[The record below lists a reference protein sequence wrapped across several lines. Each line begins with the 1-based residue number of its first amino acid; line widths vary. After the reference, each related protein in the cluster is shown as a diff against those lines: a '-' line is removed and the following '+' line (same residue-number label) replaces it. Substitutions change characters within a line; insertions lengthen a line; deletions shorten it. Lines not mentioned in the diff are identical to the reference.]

1 MGRKDNSKSKEKKQ
15 ERKAMEMKMNAG
27 VATIKKANAQ
37 TNPLEPLPSFQ
48 VFQKNGVNLKIE
60 ARRVTELDTETRDWI
75 MDLLERNMKELYIQ
89 SEWGY
94 NPETKRSEL
103 MEDAAWYLLAREAD
117 TNNPVAFSHF
127 RCFFLMHC
135 QLCILFPNTKFHI
148 ILLFRFDM
156 DYDDDVLYCYEIQL
170 EECVRRKGLGN
181 NNCLKST

>member
-103 MEDAAWYLLAREAD
+103 MEDAAWYLLARDAD
-117 TNNPVAFSHF
+117 TNKPVAFSHF
-127 RCFFLMHC
+127 RCIFFHC
-135 QLCILFPNTKFHI
+135 IVHCVFYFQTPNFILSSCSDLTWTMMTTCSTAT
-148 ILLFRFDM
+148 RFSSRN
-156 DYDDDVLYCYEIQL
+156 V
-170 EECVRRKGLGN
+170 
-181 NNCLKST
+181 

>member
-1 MGRKDNSKSKEKKQ
+1 
-15 ERKAMEMKMNAG
+15 MEMKMNAG

-75 MDLLERNMKELYIQ
+75 MDLLERNMKDLYIQ

-117 TNNPVAFSHF
+117 TNKPVAFSHF
-127 RCFFLMHC
+127 RCKFC
-135 QLCILFPNTKFHI
+135 QLGILFPNTKFHI

-181 NNCLKST
+181 YNCLKST

>member
-75 MDLLERNMKELYIQ
+75 MDLLERNMKDLYIQ

-117 TNNPVAFSHF
+117 TNKPVAFSHF
-127 RCFFLMHC
+127 RCKFFQRIVHC
-135 QLCILFPNTKFHI
+135 EFYFQTPNFILSSCSDLTWT
-148 ILLFRFDM
+148 M
-156 DYDDDVLYCYEIQL
+156 MTTC
-170 EECVRRKGLGN
+170 
-181 NNCLKST
+181 STATRSSSRNV